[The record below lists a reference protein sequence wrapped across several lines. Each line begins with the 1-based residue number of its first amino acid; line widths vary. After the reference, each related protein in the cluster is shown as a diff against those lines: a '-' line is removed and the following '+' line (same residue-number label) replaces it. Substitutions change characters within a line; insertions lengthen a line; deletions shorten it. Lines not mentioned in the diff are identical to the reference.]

1 MNDFDNHDKRI
12 PYYELLLE
20 RDLDSIPKFSLTK
33 YAAIALHMESFGLPK
48 SSECNER

>member
-20 RDLDSIPKFSLTK
+20 RDLDSIPKFSLPDGFRFEFYK
-33 YAAIALHMESFGLPK
+33 NGDID
-48 SSECNER
+48 